1 MRLATVSVV
10 LLGFLVTSAFGAA
23 FKEGKTVLSKDYKVD
38 ITRMNWGT
46 KDKETDRIMG
56 TARLYVTSSEEY
68 YSPIALTFD
77 VFSKN
82 SVSNALPAATV
93 NGKPVGASAAPQA
106 EKIDSFE
113 ITINFRKY
121 GYRVMRSY
129 IEGDFCVDLAR
140 NREANRLTL
149 SNVKVNGEAVTY
161 QTTFNINESLL
172 KTSFT
177 LSEPKA
183 VPQVR

>member
-1 MRLATVSVV
+1 M
-10 LLGFLVTSAFGAA
+10 GFLVMSVFGAA

-38 ITRMNWGT
+38 ITRMSWGT

-68 YSPIALTFD
+68 YSPISLTFD

-82 SVSNALPAATV
+82 AVSNAPVSVAA
-93 NGKPVGASAAPQA
+93 NGKPIGPAVAPQA

-113 ITINFRKY
+113 ITIDFRKY
-121 GYRVMRSY
+121 GYRVMRVY

-140 NREANRLTL
+140 NKEANRLTL
-149 SNVKVNGEAVTY
+149 SNVLCGGAFRLTGAPYV
-161 QTTFNINESLL
+161 I
-172 KTSFT
+172 TSGY
-177 LSEPKA
+177 LHAGASAPGCVGGWCGA
-183 VPQVR
+183 WQGRA